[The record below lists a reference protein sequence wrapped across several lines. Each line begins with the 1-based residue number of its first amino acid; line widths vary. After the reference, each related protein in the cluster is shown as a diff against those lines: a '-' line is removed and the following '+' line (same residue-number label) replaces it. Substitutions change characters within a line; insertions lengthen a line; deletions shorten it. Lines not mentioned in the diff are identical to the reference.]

1 MKPRP
6 HLGEPFSWPLLRDGY
21 VWSEGQTLEGSRGRY
36 LVPKEVAESPNLDLH
51 PVPQEADPYD
61 PTADRMLF
69 LRFADVKDTEEAIV
83 EFANHYGVLGG
94 VTDDLGVPVVLPNG
108 TTTLGFPRGRWIQE
122 VWEMRRAVR
131 VWEALGYGETPYG
144 EPDKKFLQY
153 RLRIDR
159 DPHGYPRASYV
170 NGRRQPERPF
180 PIYEAVELIYA
191 GHPFF
196 DYERR
201 RAWNVKHALVH
212 AARLFLAH
220 EINRK
225 LDPYTFLRIE
235 PEAKAGNLEL
245 RLVPSP
251 KNLLGALWLGLAR
264 AVDGTRGYR
273 RCRWCGTWF
282 EISLEA
288 SRRSRLYCSEAHK
301 QAAYYDRQRQ
311 ARELRQGG
319 RSLGEIA
326 RTLHVGAASVKRWT
340 AGVAAPQR
348 RSGRRRRAR

>member
-1 MKPRP
+1 MFF
-6 HLGEPFSWPLLRDGY
+6 LEFAGLR
-21 VWSEGQTLEGSRGRY
+21 
-36 LVPKEVAESPNLDLH
+36 
-51 PVPQEADPYD
+51 
-61 PTADRMLF
+61 
-69 LRFADVKDTEEAIV
+69 DTEEAIV

-94 VTDDLGVPVVLPNG
+94 MTDDLGEPVVLPNE
-108 TTTLGFPRGRWIQE
+108 TTILGFLRNRWIQE

-144 EPDKKFLQY
+144 EPDKKFL
-153 RLRIDR
+153 RDRVRIDR
-159 DPHGYPRASYV
+159 DPHGYPRAYYV
-170 NGRRQPERPF
+170 NERRRPERAF
-180 PIYEAVELIYA
+180 PVYRAAELIYA

-196 DYERR
+196 EYERR
-201 RAWNVKHALVH
+201 RAWNVKRPLVH

-225 LDPYTFLRIE
+225 LDPYTFLRVE
-235 PEAKAGNLEL
+235 PEAKAGDLEL

-288 SRRSRLYCSEAHK
+288 SRRSRFYCSEAHK

-311 ARELRQGG
+311 ARKLRQGG
-319 RSLGEIA
+319 RSLREIA
-326 RTLHVGAASVKRWT
+326 RTLHVGVGSVRRWT
-340 AGVAAPQR
+340 AGVAPQQ
-348 RSGRRRRAR
+348 RSGRRQRAPS